1 MNNILAVLAATLMSA
16 VWLIPAALAQTA
28 CVTQNMAVP
37 AGANTSDHAAPFF
50 IDTTG
55 LDFGT
60 KPPTR
65 DPNNPSYPRATEL
78 PDGTLP
84 PAAAEGNF
92 IIGPTHA
99 PASETVAKDGVPKG
113 TTISFTISS
122 KESVIYNPG
131 LIRDDVAGCG
141 NSSIM
146 IATTAPGDKSNMIV
160 TTSHPGTWTRTIDVY
175 VPPNYVRGT
184 ETPFIVLGDG
194 GSTAWKDMNT
204 TLDNLIQQRRVP
216 PMVSIQIGNGGQDA
230 QGAQRGR
237 EYDTVSGTYAQFVER
252 EVLPL
257 VEQRA
262 EVKLTKDPEGR
273 ATMGLSSS
281 GTAAF
286 TMAWFHPEL
295 YHRVLAYSPTMV
307 NQQWPWDPSLRRLGI
322 SQPVGGPGGPQ
333 PHREGRRAHTVGG
346 ARRAAD
352 LQRAHKADPLLVRD
366 GRSGP
371 VLSQPDDSRRHAR
384 LDAVGRADG
393 QGAGRQGLSLPVPVR
408 AQRQA
413 RRPADR
419 RANSARGAGMDVEGL
434 SDSVSV
440 STR

>member
-1 MNNILAVLAATLMSA
+1 MRKLLAVLAGALISA
-16 VWLIPAALAQTA
+16 VSLMPAALAQA
-28 CVTQNMAVP
+28 PCVTQNMAVP
-37 AGANTSDHAAPFF
+37 PGANTSDKAAPFF

-55 LDFGT
+55 LDFKT
-60 KPPTR
+60 APPTR
-65 DPNNPSYPRATEL
+65 DPSNPNYPRATEL
-78 PDGTLP
+78 SDGTLP
-84 PAAAEGNF
+84 PAGAEGNF

-99 PASETVAKDGVPKG
+99 PAPETVAKEGVPRGKI
-113 TTISFTISS
+113 TSFTFSS
-122 KESVIYNPG
+122 KDSVIYNPG

-160 TTSHPGTWTRTIDVY
+160 TTSHPGTWTRTIEVY

-184 ETPFIVLGDG
+184 EAPFIVLGDG

-204 TLDNLIQQRRVP
+204 TLDNLIAQRRVP

-257 VEQRA
+257 VEQNA
-262 EVKLTKDPEGR
+262 GVKLTKNPEGR

-307 NQQWPWDPSLRRLGI
+307 NQQWP
-322 SQPVGGPGGPQ
+322 
-333 PHREGRRAHTVGG
+333 
-346 ARRAAD
+346 
-352 LQRAHKADPLLVRD
+352 
-366 GRSGP
+366 
-371 VLSQPDDSRRHAR
+371 
-384 LDAVGRADG
+384 
-393 QGAGRQGLSLPVPVR
+393 
-408 AQRQA
+408 
-413 RRPADR
+413 
-419 RANSARGAGMDVEGL
+419 
-434 SDSVSV
+434 
-440 STR
+440 